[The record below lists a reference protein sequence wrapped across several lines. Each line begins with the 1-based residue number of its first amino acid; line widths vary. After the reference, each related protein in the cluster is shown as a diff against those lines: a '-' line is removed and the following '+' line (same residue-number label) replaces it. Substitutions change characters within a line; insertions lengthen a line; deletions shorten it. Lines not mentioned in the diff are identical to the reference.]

1 MKNLDA
7 YLIITMLIL
16 AACVSVLLSPIF
28 LFGSDDECDLRFGGD
43 V

>member
-16 AACVSVLLSPIF
+16 AACVAVLLSP
-28 LFGSDDECDLRFGGD
+28 LFWFGCGDEYDHRFGGD